1 MTITREFLSGSTNG
15 RGIEVTGTNSGAAV
29 TIHTADATAK
39 DDIQLYIENKH
50 TADVLVTIE
59 WGGTTDPDDIEEVT
73 LSKAGVL
80 TLDGSRALNRRT
92 LSGSVVVKAFAG
104 TANVIVVSGYVDRIT

>member
-1 MTITREFLSGSTNG
+1 MAITRELLSGSTNG
-15 RGIEVTGTNSGAAV
+15 RGIKVAATATAGTL
-29 TIHTADATAK
+29 IHTAHATAK

-59 WGGTTDPDDIEEVT
+59 WGGATDPDDIEEVT
-73 LSKAGVL
+73 LSKAAVL

-92 LSGSVVVKAFAG
+92 LTGSVVVRAFASV
-104 TANVIVVSGYVDRIT
+104 ANVVTVTGFVDRIA

>member
-1 MTITREFLSGSTNG
+1 MAISREFLSGSTDG
-15 RGIEVTGTNSGAAV
+15 RGIKVTGTGTGASV

-39 DDIQLYIENKH
+39 DDIQLYVENKH

-59 WGGTTDPDDIEEVT
+59 WGGTTDPDDIEEIT

-80 TLDGSRALNRRT
+80 TLDGSKRLNRRT
-92 LSGSVVVKAFAG
+92 LSNSIVVKAFASV
-104 TANVIVVSGYVDRIT
+104 ADVIVVSGFVDRIA